1 MLFVFIT
8 RVVCQHLG
16 NSQLDQLHLD
26 IQSHLLGYS
35 NKDPN
40 SSAGIKPKLFVL
52 LQNKKRESSY
62 LLFYKHDYVGGVFVY
77 FYNRVFL
84 TCKLFR
90 QSVSESWNS
99 LTVRDLTWGLLQWDR
114 SSLGLEFQVRIV
126 EFKEI
131 LSIKSS
137 MYKSYEIIKCLYKN

>member
-1 MLFVFIT
+1 M
-8 RVVCQHLG
+8 G
-16 NSQLDQLHLD
+16 NLQLAQLHLD

-35 NKDPN
+35 NKGPN
-40 SSAGIKPKLFVL
+40 SRAGIKPKLFVL

-62 LLFYKHDYVGGVFVY
+62 LLFYKHDYVGVFFVY

-99 LTVRDLTWGLLQWDR
+99 LKVRDLTWGLLQWDR
-114 SSLGLEFQVRIV
+114 SSLGPEFQISIV

-137 MYKSYEIIKCLYKN
+137 MCKSYEIIKCLYKN